1 MLQLI
6 VESAKVQPP
15 QTPPPSFCVT
25 VYFRD
30 VKKKTRVIEDNN
42 PTWNETLV
50 WHLGPQLLETDSF
63 LQVILRDIS
72 QKKSERTF
80 GVSTV
85 FLRPLAENPHEP
97 LDLTELP
104 LVSHTTY
111 PTKSTITLKIT
122 YLPQMAQHKSESW
135 QSLGMG
141 CKEAEGQEIMATGHN
156 VRMPLTLKPQDFQ
169 VQVRIFEARQL
180 HGNNIEPVVKIL
192 IGKHE
197 HRTRIKKGNNPFFNE
212 VGLEAWG
219 EGKERQGRWGI
230 ISFGYQAFFFLFFFF
245 PGSNYSQQCIKA
257 LAQKDHENQ
266 LWISQG
272 SKGHW
277 LTIFSR
283 SSLEKFLKKLNFL
296 SVKKK
301 LDLHQ
306 YTQTGFQGRNG
317 RALKLVNR
325 SIFLSLHTG
334 HTLMRKWLG
343 LCHSNKPYLGIRGY
357 LKVTVSVLGAGDEA
371 PVRLCTQ
378 IGQGHFLQYIC
389 GALVDHG
396 HLHETGEMEKNLFM
410 SAIVPIQLATFCF
423 YIYSAED
430 LHFSKTSKVLHYL
443 LDSQYFILLP
453 YGHPTFEYLRKKSNS
468 LPPKAVHGTKLHEGE
483 FSGFLPCFG
492 PSYLILH
499 GGEKALSW
507 NFSDEEPF
515 LLDSTE
521 EGLIYQGRVLM
532 ELVCGIQDKK
542 AKALPPRTLAGFI
555 ENELNQQNYGLCIIF
570 LSSTMMPA
578 FKSQIHFEVTL
589 GHYGSKMDLNYK
601 PLTSTTQYSQAVVD
615 DTSYHYVPW
624 HNSKPVVTLTSTWED
639 VSFRMNSLNV
649 LHVARDRLKSNLEA
663 MKSFQNPKNPALS
676 RVWKKL
682 LEELM
687 EDCKR
692 PLPHISDQLYST
704 ILDQNLWKLRK
715 LVLQE
720 LADEA
725 MNSNHKD
732 TEMLPAAENWL
743 YRLNSVTLEP
753 QSSIPDVVIW
763 LLCKEHRVAYTR
775 VPINTIL
782 FSQAGPF
789 YGGKFCGKAQTL
801 FMKVRRT
808 LYSKERKQKNLLEAQ
823 EQKGIMAAQLRV
835 CMWLG
840 SVSDS
845 SDLEKIGYKDF
856 IFYSKTYENQAM
868 FQGKWGPEGLKN
880 YPNFSDASGNYIL
893 PKENFHVPQGWEWQG
908 SWFVEPKTKFLVDTD
923 INQNQILEEVYENQ
937 TRDIWGSWAP
947 AAIPNTDMIGQPVQ
961 AREQLECPE
970 GWSIKENWNVE
981 LNDAVDK
988 EGWEYGVG
996 NPPSEI
1002 PKAWTA
1008 VEKTYHSWRRRRW
1021 VRQRYQNPGDQQD
1034 EQKSQE
1040 SPDLHGEDEGWE
1052 YDSFG
1057 FRFDPDPKPES
1068 VLRRRCWHRRMVP
1081 TEDVSMSPIFF
1092 LEECLAKD
1100 NRYEEIEEKEE
1111 KKKKKIKEEEQGEV
1125 KKEEKN
1131 LMTSKKSLMEAPL
1144 KLSTP
1149 FISYIIYKP
1158 QYYQLF
1164 CYIYQVRNLISNHI
1178 QTFSDSFIQ
1187 VIFLHYSQRTRT
1199 LETSLVPTWSETLIF
1214 DHILLDEK
1222 PQDIEENP
1230 PPMCLELWQVN
1241 SQGKR
1246 SLWGRSMCSPVVYL
1260 DLQKRTLPPLNWHSI
1275 SKETGEEEGEILA
1288 SFELILETEMTD
1300 NQKSPL
1306 MSIPWKNGYYTLP
1319 QNIQPSL
1326 KKTAIEILAWGLRNI
1341 HKAYSPS
1348 LVVECGEET
1357 LNTAPIKDY
1366 HSNPNFPQAALLL
1379 TVFLPQEEAYTPP
1392 LVLKVVDQQNYGIQM
1407 VIGQAIVYCL
1417 RPYFCDPWAED
1428 YVPPRLPGMKFSSFH
1443 CSPLPPFPPLPFCPF
1458 LNLPSERNWLHF
1470 GFYGPL
1476 ILPSYP
1482 FNLKLLNKCK
1492 LFQIKGAGWCFISS
1506 LSFPPLLQFFDHK
1519 NRKHLKSIH
1528 TEEEHMH
1535 EVDWWSKMFWATGEN
1550 SKTWNH
1556 KDYYALKIYDCEL
1569 EAVPDFQGLQ
1579 DFCQTFNL
1587 YSGQKTKDSPIVG
1600 EFKGLFRV
1608 YPLPEN
1614 PKQASPPRQFQNLP
1628 EKESC
1633 PQQCLVRVYVIRAIG
1648 LQPKD
1653 NNGLCD
1659 PYVILKL
1666 GKTMLGNR
1674 HHYKP
1679 NTVDPVFGMMFE
1691 MNCTIPLEKDLEIT
1705 LFDFD
1710 LISPDDKIGSTVI
1723 DLEDRLLSTFG
1734 ARCGLPKSYCLAGP
1748 FQWRDQL
1755 TPSHLLEQY
1764 AHRKGLPP
1772 PDFSDEDCIIF
1783 SGRIFRLQNFE
1794 QETPPIKHLG
1804 SPKERLALYLLQA
1817 QGQVPEHV
1825 ETRTLYSNTQ
1835 PGIDQG
1841 KVQLWVDIFPLHLG
1855 PPGPAVNISL
1865 RKAKGYEL
1873 RCIIWET
1880 RNVDLQDV
1888 NITGERMSD
1897 IYIKGWMH
1905 DMEEDMQKT
1914 DIHYRSLTGSA
1925 SFNWRFIFTFKYLPT
1940 EQVCILSKKEF
1951 IWSLDPT
1958 VEKIP
1963 PRLLIQV
1970 WDNDKFLP
1978 DDFLGILELDLCEMP
1993 TPARSSHECTLNMIE
2008 NKPKW
2013 PFKFLHKHVSLFR
2026 QKTLTGWWPC
2036 QVLDDN
2042 KWRLSGKVKMTL
2054 EVLTRKEAEE
2064 RPAGRGRSEPNQ
2076 YPTLHAPIRPE
2087 TSFLWFL
2094 SPWLSFQHICWN
2106 RYRWK
2111 FTLSLL
2117 IMSLLLLVIIFIYS
2131 TPNYLAMKL
2140 IKPEFR
2146 LTRPLPALSEESFK
2160 EIPTTTLEGLLQ
2172 SVSETNTNT
2181 N

>member
-1 MLQLI
+1 M
-6 VESAKVQPP
+6 
-15 QTPPPSFCVT
+15 
-25 VYFRD
+25 
-30 VKKKTRVIEDNN
+30 
-42 PTWNETLV
+42 
-50 WHLGPQLLETDSF
+50 
-63 LQVILRDIS
+63 
-72 QKKSERTF
+72 
-80 GVSTV
+80 
-85 FLRPLAENPHEP
+85 
-97 LDLTELP
+97 
-104 LVSHTTY
+104 
-111 PTKSTITLKIT
+111 
-122 YLPQMAQHKSESW
+122 
-135 QSLGMG
+135 GM
-141 CKEAEGQEIMATGHN
+141 
-156 VRMPLTLKPQDFQ
+156 
-169 VQVRIFEARQL
+169 RIFEARQL

-212 VGLEAWG
+212 VGFE
-219 EGKERQGRWGI
+219 K
-230 ISFGYQAFFFLFFFF
+230 FFHNFHHRYPTDFFEEILSIRVRNIFLF
-245 PGSNYSQQCIKA
+245 
-257 LAQKDHENQ
+257 
-266 LWISQG
+266 
-272 SKGHW
+272 
-277 LTIFSR
+277 
-283 SSLEKFLKKLNFL
+283 
-296 SVKKK
+296 
-301 LDLHQ
+301 
-306 YTQTGFQGRNG
+306 
-317 RALKLVNR
+317 
-325 SIFLSLHTG
+325 LHTG

-371 PVRLCTQ
+371 PVRLCMQ
-378 IGQGHFLQYIC
+378 IGQGYFLHYTC
-389 GALVDHG
+389 GALLSLKVI
-396 HLHETGEMEKNLFM
+396 LVEPSTFLTPYPPLNSMTLPLPLF
-410 SAIVPIQLATFCF
+410 S
-423 YIYSAED
+423 
-430 LHFSKTSKVLHYL
+430 
-443 LDSQYFILLP
+443 
-453 YGHPTFEYLRKKSNS
+453 
-468 LPPKAVHGTKLHEGE
+468 GE

-499 GGEKALSW
+499 GGEKSFPFPCLPDLGCG
-507 NFSDEEPF
+507 SD
-515 LLDSTE
+515 
-521 EGLIYQGRVLM
+521 
-532 ELVCGIQDKK
+532 VC
-542 AKALPPRTLAGFI
+542 FI
-555 ENELNQQNYGLCIIF
+555 KQNELNQQNYGLCIIF

-589 GHYGSKMDLNYK
+589 GHYGSKMDQNYK
-601 PLTSTTQYSQAVVD
+601 PLASTTQYSQAVID
-615 DTSYHYVPW
+615 DTSYHHLPW

-639 VSFRMNSLNV
+639 VSYRMDSLNV
-649 LHVARDRLKSNLEA
+649 LHMARDRLKSNLEA
-663 MKSFQNPKNPALS
+663 LKSFQNPKNPALS

-692 PLPHISDQLYST
+692 PLPQISDQPYST

-725 MNSNHKD
+725 MNSKHKD

-743 YRLNSVTLEP
+743 YRLNSVILEP
-753 QSSIPDVVIW
+753 QSGIPDIVIW

-775 VPINTIL
+775 VPIHTIL

-789 YGGKFCGKAQTL
+789 YGGKFCGK
-801 FMKVRRT
+801 
-808 LYSKERKQKNLLEAQ
+808 AQ

-840 SVSDS
+840 SVLNS
-845 SDLEKIGYKDF
+845 SDLAKIGYNDF
-856 IFYSKTYENQAM
+856 IFYSKTVRSYENQAM

-893 PKENFHVPQGWEWQG
+893 PKENFQVPPGWEWQG
-908 SWFVEPKTKFLVDTD
+908 SWFVEPQTTFFVDTD

-961 AREQLECPE
+961 AREDMECPE
-970 GWSIKENWNVE
+970 GWSIKKNWNVE
-981 LNDAVDK
+981 LNDAVDN

-996 NPPSEI
+996 NPPSDI

-1021 VRQRYQNPGDQQD
+1021 VRQRFQHPGVHKD
-1034 EQKSQE
+1034 EQKE
-1040 SPDLHGEDEGWE
+1040 SPDLHGEDAGWE

-1057 FRFDPDPKPES
+1057 FKFDPNPNPDS

-1092 LEECLAKD
+1092 LEESLAKD
-1100 NRYEEIEEKEE
+1100 SRY
-1111 KKKKKIKEEEQGEV
+1111 QV
-1125 KKEEKN
+1125 P
-1131 LMTSKKSLMEAPL
+1131 SLG
-1144 KLSTP
+1144 LSFEP
-1149 FISYIIYKP
+1149 DSRQVGNPRREDRFVGSSVYLPEP

-1187 VIFLHYSQRTRT
+1187 VIFLHYGQRTRT

-1230 PPMCLELWQVN
+1230 PPMCLELWQLN
-1241 SQGKR
+1241 SQGKK
-1246 SLWGRSMCSPVVYL
+1246 SLWGRSICSPVVYL
-1260 DLQKRTLPPLNWHSI
+1260 DLQKRVLPPLNWHSI

-1288 SFELILETEMTD
+1288 SFELILETEVLR
-1300 NQKSPL
+1300 KSPL
-1306 MSIPWKNGYYTLP
+1306 MSIPWKNGYFTLP

-1326 KKTAIEILAWGLRNI
+1326 KKTAIEIYFEYTSGYKCLLLLNVNQGLIYLRRQKVFFILAWGLRNI
-1341 HKAYSPS
+1341 HKAYSPW

-1357 LNTAPIKDY
+1357 LNTAQIKDY

-1392 LVLKVVDQQNYGIQM
+1392 LVLKVVDQQNFGIQM

-1428 YVPPRLPGMKFSSFH
+1428 YVPPRLPGMKFSFFH
-1443 CSPLPPFPPLPFCPF
+1443 CSPFPPLPSPF
-1458 LNLPSERNWLHF
+1458 ALFSIF
-1470 GFYGPL
+1470 PL
-1476 ILPSYP
+1476 KEI
-1482 FNLKLLNKCK
+1482 
-1492 LFQIKGAGWCFISS
+1492 
-1506 LSFPPLLQFFDHK
+1506 
-1519 NRKHLKSIH
+1519 
-1528 TEEEHMH
+1528 EHMH

-1550 SKTWNH
+1550 SKMWDY

-1569 EAVPDFQGLQ
+1569 EAVSDFQGLQ

-1614 PKQASPPRQFQNLP
+1614 PKQANPPRQFQNLP

-1633 PQQCLVRVYVIRAIG
+1633 PQQCLVRVYIIRALG

-1666 GKTMLGNR
+1666 GKTVLGSR

-1710 LISPDDKIGSTVI
+1710 LISPDDKIGSTFI

-1734 ARCGLPKSYCLAGP
+1734 ARCGLPKSYCLSGP

-1783 SGRIFRLQNFE
+1783 SGRLFRLQNFE
-1794 QETPPIKHLG
+1794 QQTPPIKHLG

-1841 KVQLWVDIFPLHLG
+1841 KLQLWVDIFPLHLG

-1865 RKAKGYEL
+1865 RKAKRYEL

-1925 SFNWRFIFTFKYLPT
+1925 SFNWRFIFTFNYLPT
-1940 EQVCILSKKEF
+1940 EQVCVLSKKEF

-2036 QVLDDN
+2036 QVLDNN

-2054 EVLTRKEAEE
+2054 EVLTKKEADE
-2064 RPAGRGRSEPNQ
+2064 RPAGRGRSDPNQ
-2076 YPTLHAPIRPE
+2076 YPTLHTPIRPE

-2111 FTLSLL
+2111 FTLSIL
-2117 IMSLLLLVIIFIYS
+2117 IMSVLLLVLVFIYS
-2131 TPNYLAMKL
+2131 TPVSDGKWRAGRENQNCKVFYLPSIM
-2140 IKPEFR
+2140 I
-2146 LTRPLPALSEESFK
+2146 
-2160 EIPTTTLEGLLQ
+2160 LQ
-2172 SVSETNTNT
+2172 E
-2181 N
+2181 

>member
-42 PTWNETLV
+42 PIWNETLV
-50 WHLGPQLLETDSF
+50 WHLGPQLLEIDSY

-111 PTKSTITLKIT
+111 PTKSTITLQIT
-122 YLPQMAQHKSESW
+122 YLPQMAQPKSETW
-135 QSLGMG
+135 QSLGIG
-141 CKEAEGQEIMATGHN
+141 CKEAEGQEIMVTGHN
-156 VRMPLTLKPQDFQ
+156 VRMPLTFKPQDFQ

-212 VGLEAWG
+212 KFFHNFHHRYPTDFFEEILSIRVVDSKARRAKSEIG
-219 EGKERQGRWGI
+219 ECKIDIWI
-230 ISFGYQAFFFLFFFF
+230 IYQS
-245 PGSNYSQQCIKA
+245 P
-257 LAQKDHENQ
+257 
-266 LWISQG
+266 
-272 SKGHW
+272 
-277 LTIFSR
+277 
-283 SSLEKFLKKLNFL
+283 
-296 SVKKK
+296 
-301 LDLHQ
+301 
-306 YTQTGFQGRNG
+306 
-317 RALKLVNR
+317 
-325 SIFLSLHTG
+325 G

-371 PVRLCTQ
+371 P
-378 IGQGHFLQYIC
+378 
-389 GALVDHG
+389 VDHG

-430 LHFSKTSKVLHYL
+430 LHFSKAKTMTSRIFSRVVK
-443 LDSQYFILLP
+443 
-453 YGHPTFEYLRKKSNS
+453 EKKSSMNPLLEVEIAGKILKTNPKLQTERPRWDETLTFSVQLPCMTNHIKLRVLDWDKKKHNEVIGTAS
-468 LPPKAVHGTKLHEGE
+468 LNITHLCSTGALTKGE

-507 NFSDEEPF
+507 NFPDEEPF
-515 LLDSTE
+515 PLDSTE

-542 AKALPPRTLAGFI
+542 TKALPPRTLAGFI

-589 GHYGSKMDLNYK
+589 GHYGSKMDQNYK
-601 PLTSTTQYSQAVVD
+601 PLASTTQYSQAVID
-615 DTSYHYVPW
+615 DTSYHHLPW

-639 VSFRMNSLNV
+639 VSYRMDSLNV
-649 LHVARDRLKSNLEA
+649 LHMARDRLKSNLEA
-663 MKSFQNPKNPALS
+663 LKSFQNPKNPALS

-692 PLPHISDQLYST
+692 PLPQISDQPYST

-725 MNSNHKD
+725 MNSKHKD

-743 YRLNSVTLEP
+743 YRLNSVILEP
-753 QSSIPDVVIW
+753 QSGIPDIVIW

-775 VPINTIL
+775 VPIHTIL

-801 FMKVRRT
+801 FMK
-808 LYSKERKQKNLLEAQ
+808 YSKEREPKNLLEAQ

-840 SVSDS
+840 SVLNS
-845 SDLEKIGYKDF
+845 SDLAKIGYNDF

-893 PKENFHVPQGWEWQG
+893 PKENFQVPPGWEWQG
-908 SWFVEPKTKFLVDTD
+908 SWFVEPQTTFFVDTD

-961 AREQLECPE
+961 AREDMECPE
-970 GWSIKENWNVE
+970 GWSIKKNWNVE
-981 LNDAVDK
+981 LNDAVDN

-996 NPPSEI
+996 NPPSDI

-1021 VRQRYQNPGDQQD
+1021 VRQRFQHPGVHKD
-1034 EQKSQE
+1034 EQKE
-1040 SPDLHGEDEGWE
+1040 SPDLHGEDAGWE

-1057 FRFDPDPKPES
+1057 FKFDPNPNPDS

-1092 LEECLAKD
+1092 LEESLAKD
-1100 NRYEEIEEKEE
+1100 SRYQEIEEKEE

-1131 LMTSKKSLMEAPL
+1131 LMASKKSLMEAPL
-1144 KLSTP
+1144 NLSTP
-1149 FISYIIYKP
+1149 FISCIIYKP

-1187 VIFLHYSQRTRT
+1187 VIFLHYGQRTRT

-1230 PPMCLELWQVN
+1230 PPMCLELWQLN
-1241 SQGKR
+1241 SQGKK
-1246 SLWGRSMCSPVVYL
+1246 SLWGRSICSPVVYL
-1260 DLQKRTLPPLNWHSI
+1260 DLQKRVLPPLNWHSI

-1288 SFELILETEMTD
+1288 SFELILETEIPD

-1306 MSIPWKNGYYTLP
+1306 MSIPWKNGYFTLP

-1341 HKAYSPS
+1341 HKAYSPW

-1357 LNTAPIKDY
+1357 LNTAQIKDY

-1392 LVLKVVDQQNYGIQM
+1392 LVLKVVDQQNFGIQM

-1428 YVPPRLPGMKFSSFH
+1428 YVPPRLPVILKKK
-1443 CSPLPPFPPLPFCPF
+1443 
-1458 LNLPSERNWLHF
+1458 RN
-1470 GFYGPL
+1470 
-1476 ILPSYP
+1476 
-1482 FNLKLLNKCK
+1482 
-1492 LFQIKGAGWCFISS
+1492 
-1506 LSFPPLLQFFDHK
+1506 FFDHK
-1519 NRKHLKSIH
+1519 NRKHFKSIH

-1550 SKTWNH
+1550 SKMWDY

-1569 EAVPDFQGLQ
+1569 EAVSDFQGLQ

-1614 PKQASPPRQFQNLP
+1614 PKQANPPRQFQNLP

-1633 PQQCLVRVYVIRAIG
+1633 PQQCLVRVYIIRALG

-1666 GKTMLGNR
+1666 GKTVLGSR

-1710 LISPDDKIGSTVI
+1710 LISPDDKIGSTFI

-1734 ARCGLPKSYCLAGP
+1734 ARCGLPKSYCLSGP

-1783 SGRIFRLQNFE
+1783 SGRLFRLQNFE
-1794 QETPPIKHLG
+1794 QQTPPIKHLG

-1841 KVQLWVDIFPLHLG
+1841 KLQLWVDIFPLHLG

-1865 RKAKGYEL
+1865 RKAKRYEL

-1925 SFNWRFIFTFKYLPT
+1925 SFNWRFIFTFNYLPT
-1940 EQVCILSKKEF
+1940 EQVCVLSKKEF

-2036 QVLDDN
+2036 QVLDNN

-2054 EVLTRKEAEE
+2054 EVLTKKEADE
-2064 RPAGRGRSEPNQ
+2064 RPAGRGRSDPNQ
-2076 YPTLHAPIRPE
+2076 YPTLHTPIRPE

-2111 FTLSLL
+2111 FTLSIL
-2117 IMSLLLLVIIFIYS
+2117 IMSVLLLVLVFIYS

-2140 IKPEFR
+2140 IKPEFQ
-2146 LTRPLPALSEESFK
+2146 LTRPLPALSEESLR
-2160 EIPTTTLEGLLQ
+2160 ETSTTTLEGLFQ

>member
-42 PTWNETLV
+42 PIWNETLV

-85 FLRPLAENPHEP
+85 FLRPLAENPDEP

-111 PTKSTITLKIT
+111 PTKSTITLQIT

-135 QSLGMG
+135 QSLGIS
-141 CKEAEGQEIMATGHN
+141 CKEAERQEIMVTGPN
-156 VRMPLTLKPQDFQ
+156 MRMPLTFKPQDFQ

-212 VGLEAWG
+212 KFFHNFHHRYPTDFFE
-219 EGKERQGRWGI
+219 EI
-230 ISFGYQAFFFLFFFF
+230 ISIRVVDSKARRAKSEIGGCKIDIWIIYQS
-245 PGSNYSQQCIKA
+245 P
-257 LAQKDHENQ
+257 
-266 LWISQG
+266 
-272 SKGHW
+272 
-277 LTIFSR
+277 
-283 SSLEKFLKKLNFL
+283 
-296 SVKKK
+296 
-301 LDLHQ
+301 
-306 YTQTGFQGRNG
+306 
-317 RALKLVNR
+317 
-325 SIFLSLHTG
+325 G

-357 LKVTVSVLGAGDEA
+357 LKVTISVLGAGDEA
-371 PVRLCTQ
+371 P
-378 IGQGHFLQYIC
+378 
-389 GALVDHG
+389 VDHG

-410 SAIVPIQLATFCF
+410 SAIVPMQLATFCF

-430 LHFSKTSKVLHYL
+430 LHFCKTKTMTSR
-443 LDSQYFILLP
+443 ILSRVVK
-453 YGHPTFEYLRKKSNS
+453 EKKSSMNPMVEVEIAGKILKTNPKLQTERPRWDETLTFSVQLPCMTNHIKLRVLDWDKRKHNEVIGTAS
-468 LPPKAVHGTKLHEGE
+468 LNITHLCSTGALTKGE

-492 PSYLILH
+492 PSYIILH

-507 NFSDEEPF
+507 NFPDEEPF
-515 LLDSTE
+515 PLDSTE

-542 AKALPPRTLAGFI
+542 TKALPPRTLAGFI

-589 GHYGSKMDLNYK
+589 GHYGNKMDLNYK
-601 PLTSTTQYSQAVVD
+601 PLASTTQFSQAVID
-615 DTSYHYVPW
+615 DTSYHHLPW

-639 VSFRMNSLNV
+639 VSYRMNSLNV

-663 MKSFQNPKNPALS
+663 LKSFQNPKNPALS
-676 RVWKKL
+676 RLWKKL
-682 LEELM
+682 LDELM

-692 PLPHISDQLYST
+692 PLPQISDQSYST
-704 ILDQNLWKLRK
+704 ILDQNLWELRK

-725 MNSNHKD
+725 MNSKHKD
-732 TEMLPAAENWL
+732 AEMVPAAENWL

-753 QSSIPDVVIW
+753 QSSIPDIVIW

-775 VPINTIL
+775 VPIHTIL

-801 FMKVRRT
+801 FMK
-808 LYSKERKQKNLLEAQ
+808 YSKEREPKNLLEAQ
-823 EQKGIMAAQLRV
+823 KQKGIMAAQLRV

-840 SVSDS
+840 SVLDS
-845 SDLEKIGYKDF
+845 SDLAKIGYNDF

-880 YPNFSDASGNYIL
+880 YPNFSDASGNYTL
-893 PKENFHVPQGWEWQG
+893 PKESFLVPQGWEWQG
-908 SWFVEPKTKFLVDTD
+908 SWFVEPQTTFLVDTD

-961 AREQLECPE
+961 AREHMECPE

-981 LNDAVDK
+981 LNDAVDN

-996 NPPSEI
+996 NPPSDI

-1021 VRQRYQNPGDQQD
+1021 VRQRYQNTGDQKD
-1034 EQKSQE
+1034 AQKE
-1040 SPDLHGEDEGWE
+1040 SPDLHGEDAGWE

-1057 FRFDPDPKPES
+1057 SKFDPGPKPDS
-1068 VLRRRCWHRRMVP
+1068 VFRRRCWHRRMVP
-1081 TEDVSMSPIFF
+1081 TEDVRMSPIFF
-1092 LEECLAKD
+1092 LEESLAKD
-1100 NRYEEIEEKEE
+1100 NRYKEIEEKEE

-1131 LMTSKKSLMEAPL
+1131 LMTSKKASMEPPL
-1144 KLSTP
+1144 HISTP
-1149 FISYIIYKP
+1149 IISCIIYKP

-1187 VIFLHYSQRTRT
+1187 VIFLHYGQRTRI
-1199 LETSLVPTWSETLIF
+1199 LETSLVPTWNETLIF

-1222 PQDIEENP
+1222 PQDIVENP
-1230 PPMCLELWQVN
+1230 PPMCLELWQLN
-1241 SQGKR
+1241 AQGKR

-1260 DLQKRTLPPLNWHSI
+1260 DLQTRALPPLNWHSI

-1288 SFELILETEMTD
+1288 AFELILETEMAD
-1300 NQKSPL
+1300 QKSPL

-1341 HKAYSPS
+1341 HKAFSPW

-1357 LNTAPIKDY
+1357 LNTAQIKDY

-1392 LVLKVVDQQNYGIQM
+1392 LVLKVVDQQNFGIQM

-1428 YVPPRLPGMKFSSFH
+1428 YVPPRLPVILKK
-1443 CSPLPPFPPLPFCPF
+1443 
-1458 LNLPSERNWLHF
+1458 RN
-1470 GFYGPL
+1470 
-1476 ILPSYP
+1476 
-1482 FNLKLLNKCK
+1482 
-1492 LFQIKGAGWCFISS
+1492 
-1506 LSFPPLLQFFDHK
+1506 FFDHK
-1519 NRKHLKSIH
+1519 NRKHFKSIH

-1550 SKTWNH
+1550 SKMWNH
-1556 KDYYALKIYDCEL
+1556 KKDYYALKIYDCEL

-1628 EKESC
+1628 EKESG
-1633 PQQCLVRVYVIRAIG
+1633 PQQCLVRVYIVRAIG

-1666 GKTMLGNR
+1666 GKTVLGNR

-1723 DLEDRLLSTFG
+1723 DLENRLLSNFG
-1734 ARCGLPKSYCLAGP
+1734 ARCGLPKSYCLSGP

-1755 TPSHLLEQY
+1755 TPSHLLEHY

-1783 SGRIFRLQNFE
+1783 SGRMFRLHNFE
-1794 QETPPIKHLG
+1794 QEAPPIKHLG

-1865 RKAKGYEL
+1865 RKAKRYEL

-1925 SFNWRFIFTFKYLPT
+1925 SFNWRFIFTFNYLPT
-1940 EQVCILSKKEF
+1940 EQVCVLSKKEF

-1993 TPARSSHECTLNMIE
+1993 TPARSAHECTLNMIE

-2036 QVLDDN
+2036 QVLDNN

-2054 EVLTRKEAEE
+2054 EVLTKKEADE

-2111 FTLSLL
+2111 FTVSLL
-2117 IMSLLLLVIIFIYS
+2117 VMSILLLALIFIYS

-2146 LTRPLPALSEESFK
+2146 LTRPLPEESFSK
-2160 EIPTTTLEGLLQ
+2160 IPTTTLEGFFQ
-2172 SVSETNTNT
+2172 SVSETNTNPS
-2181 N
+2181 